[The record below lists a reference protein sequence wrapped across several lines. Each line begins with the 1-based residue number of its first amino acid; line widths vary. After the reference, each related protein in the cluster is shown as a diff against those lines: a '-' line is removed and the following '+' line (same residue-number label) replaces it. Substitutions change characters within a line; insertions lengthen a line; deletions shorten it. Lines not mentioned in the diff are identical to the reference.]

1 VPINSG
7 DSNANHFY
15 SPDRDILD
23 VSHWVQEPPVPLA
36 TSMQDHFSGTSPDKS
51 LPSYDLYSPYQ
62 IVEPWDPSLQDHM
75 EDIALSLFPASQPL
89 DYTFYSSNSPVE
101 TRSNCIPTD
110 EDGDTSSLAL
120 QPLKA
125 PEFRNI
131 LPMPPPLPSDA
142 VSDTNSDD
150 ITQQRPAKPCQ
161 RRCLTEDEKKATARM
176 RKIGACAR
184 CIAKKIRVSSG

>member
-7 DSNANHFY
+7 DSIADHFY
-15 SPDRDILD
+15 SLDRNILD
-23 VSHWVQEPPVPLA
+23 VSHWVQEPLVPLA
-36 TSMQDHFSGTSPDKS
+36 TSMQDHFSDTSPDKN
-51 LPSYDLYSPYQ
+51 LPSYDLYSPSQ
-62 IVEPWDPSLQDHM
+62 IREPWDPSLQDDM
-75 EDIALSLFPASQPL
+75 EDIPLPSFPGSQPL

-101 TRSNCIPTD
+101 TRSNSIPTD
-110 EDGDTSSLAL
+110 EDGDTSSLVL

-125 PEFRNI
+125 PELRKI
-131 LPMPPPLPSDA
+131 LPMPPSLPSDT

-150 ITQQRPAKPCQ
+150 ITHQSSAKPCR
-161 RRCLTEDEKKATARM
+161 RRCLTADEKKATARM